1 MRKIMDPEDIKK
13 DDVANQLKLVNA
25 SVKELTDKALPA
37 AENALKEAKKAG
49 DLSEKT
55 KNDVDKLLTDL
66 NTQRDLQNQ
75 LATQL
80 GEAEQMFARLGN
92 NGSQSPARNR
102 AGDLVIANE
111 TMIEFSKNVAAGRRL
126 AIDMPRNALTSFAVN
141 PVDGSTKVI
150 TNPNQ
155 RLTVR
160 DLLAPGDTESNAV
173 AYLRELLFTN
183 NAAPVAE
190 NTTKPYSEITFEEV
204 LSGVK
209 TVAHLMKIAKQTL
222 DDLPQLRSIINGRL
236 LNGLKR
242 VEDTQLLF
250 GSGVGNNLHGIY
262 TQATAFSN
270 PSTKTTPSNSLDVM
284 RLAMLQVTLAELS
297 ATGHVMHDIDWT
309 DIELIKDANTKGY
322 LFSNPFG
329 TLEARLWGLPVAQT
343 NQAGMLGNFLTGS
356 FADAAQIFDRED
368 ANVVVSTENADDFE
382 KNMVSI
388 RAEER
393 LALAVY
399 RPQAFVKGSLTVGP

>member
-1 MRKIMDPEDIKK
+1 MDPEDIKK

-80 GEAEQMFARLGN
+80 GEAEQMFARIGN
-92 NGSQSPARNR
+92 NGGQAPARNR
-102 AGDLVIANE
+102 AGDLVIVDEA
-111 TMIEFSKNVAAGRRL
+111 MIEFSKNVSAGRRL

-141 PVDGSTKVI
+141 PVDGSTKII

-262 TQATAFSN
+262 TQATAFAN

-368 ANVVVSTENADDFE
+368 ANVVISTENADDFE
-382 KNMVSI
+382 KNMVSV

>member
-1 MRKIMDPEDIKK
+1 MDPEDIKK

-25 SVKELTDKALPA
+25 SVKELTEKALPA

-49 DLSEKT
+49 DLSEET
-55 KNDVDKLLTDL
+55 KKDVDELITNL

-92 NGSQSPARNR
+92 NGGQSPAKNR
-102 AGDLVIANE
+102 AGDLVIAND
-111 TMIEFSKNVAAGRRL
+111 TIIQFSNSVVAGRRI
-126 AIDMPRNALTSFAVN
+126 AIDVPRNALTSFAVN
-141 PVDGSTKVI
+141 PVDGTTKII

-250 GSGVGNNLHGIY
+250 GSGVGNNLHGVY
-262 TQATAFSN
+262 TQATAFAN

>member
-1 MRKIMDPEDIKK
+1 MDPEDIKK

-92 NGSQSPARNR
+92 NGGQAPARNR

-111 TMIEFSKNVAAGRRL
+111 SMIEFSKNVSAGRRL

-141 PVDGSTKVI
+141 PVDGTTKVI

-183 NAAPVAE
+183 SAAPVAE

-209 TVAHLMKIAKQTL
+209 TIAHLMKVAKQTL

-250 GSGVGNNLHGIY
+250 GSGAGNNLHGIY
-262 TQATAFSN
+262 TQATAFAN

>member
-25 SVKELTDKALPA
+25 SVRELTEKALPK
-37 AENALKEAKKAG
+37 AENALKEAQKAG
-49 DLSEKT
+49 ELSNET
-55 KNDVDKLLTDL
+55 KKEVDKLLTDL

-80 GEAEQMFARLGN
+80 GEAEQMFARIGN
-92 NGSQSPARNR
+92 NGGQAPARNR

-111 TMIEFSKNVAAGRRL
+111 SMIEFSKNVSAGRRL

-141 PVDGSTKVI
+141 PVDGTTKVI

-209 TVAHLMKIAKQTL
+209 TIAHLMKVAKQTL

-262 TQATAFSN
+262 TQATAFAN

-343 NQAGMLGNFLTGS
+343 NQAGMLDNFLTGS

-368 ANVVVSTENADDFE
+368 ANVVISTENADDFE
-382 KNMVSI
+382 KNMVSV

>member
-1 MRKIMDPEDIKK
+1 MTDQTK
-13 DDVANQLKLVNA
+13 DQIAEQLKQVNA
-25 SVKELTDKALPA
+25 KVKELTDKTLPA
-37 AENALKEAKKAG
+37 AENALKEAQKAG
-49 DLSEKT
+49 ELSTET
-55 KNDVDKLLTDL
+55 KNKVDELLTDL
-66 NTQRDLQNQ
+66 NTMRDTQNKLQ
-75 LATQL
+75 TEL
-80 GEAEQMFARLGN
+80 GEAEQLFARIGSGN
-92 NGSQSPARNR
+92 GDQSPSRNR
-102 AGDLVIANE
+102 AGDLVIANDSI
-111 TMIEFSKNVAAGRRL
+111 IEFSKNVSAGRRL
-126 AIDMPRNALTSFAVN
+126 AIDVPRAALTSFAVN
-141 PVDGSTKVI
+141 PVDGSTKIV

-160 DLLAPGDTESNAV
+160 DLLAPGDTESSAV
-173 AYLRELLFTN
+173 AYLRETLFTN

-190 NTTKPYSEITFEEV
+190 NTTKPYSEIEFEEV

-209 TVAHLMKIAKQTL
+209 TIAHLMKIAKQTL

-250 GSGVGNNLHGIY
+250 GSGTGNNLHGIY
-262 TQATAFSN
+262 TQATAFAN
-270 PSTKTTPSNSLDVM
+270 PSTKTTPSNSLDLM

-309 DIELIKDANTKGY
+309 DIELMKDASTNGY

>member
-1 MRKIMDPEDIKK
+1 MRKIMTDQTK
-13 DDVANQLKLVNA
+13 DQTAEQLKQVNA
-25 SVKELTDKALPA
+25 SVKELTEKTLPA

-49 DLSEKT
+49 ELSEQT
-55 KNDVDKLLTDL
+55 KNEVDKLLTDL
-66 NTQRDLQNQ
+66 NVMRDTQNKLQ
-75 LATQL
+75 TEL
-80 GEAEQMFARLGN
+80 GEAEQMFARIGN
-92 NGSQSPARNR
+92 NGGQAPARNR

-111 TMIEFSKNVAAGRRL
+111 SMIEFSKNVSAGRRL

-141 PVDGSTKVI
+141 PVDGSTKII

-262 TQATAFSN
+262 TQATAFAN

-368 ANVVVSTENADDFE
+368 ANVVISTENADDFE
-382 KNMVSI
+382 KNMVSV

>member
-1 MRKIMDPEDIKK
+1 MTDQTK
-13 DDVANQLKLVNA
+13 DQTAEQLKQVNA
-25 SVKELTDKALPA
+25 SVKELTEKTLPA

-49 DLSEKT
+49 ELSEQT
-55 KNDVDKLLTDL
+55 KNEVDKLLTDL
-66 NTQRDLQNQ
+66 NTMRDAQNKLQ
-75 LATQL
+75 TEL
-80 GEAEQMFARLGN
+80 GEAEQMFARIGN
-92 NGSQSPARNR
+92 NGGQAPARNR
-102 AGDLVIANE
+102 AGDLVIVDEA
-111 TMIEFSKNVAAGRRL
+111 MIEFSKNVSAGRRL

-141 PVDGSTKVI
+141 PVDGSTKII

-160 DLLAPGDTESNAV
+160 DLLEPGDTESNAV

-262 TQATAFSN
+262 TQATAFAN

-368 ANVVVSTENADDFE
+368 ANVVISTENADDFE
-382 KNMVSI
+382 KNMVSV

>member
-1 MRKIMDPEDIKK
+1 MTDQNK
-13 DDVANQLKLVNA
+13 DQVAEQLKQVNA
-25 SVKELTDKALPA
+25 KVQELTDKTLPA
-37 AENALKEAKKAG
+37 AENALKEAQKAG
-49 DLSEKT
+49 ELSTET
-55 KNDVDKLLTDL
+55 KNKVDELLTDL
-66 NTQRDLQNQ
+66 NTMRDTQNKLQ
-75 LATQL
+75 TEL
-80 GEAEQMFARLGN
+80 GEAEQLFARIGSGN
-92 NGSQSPARNR
+92 GNQAAAKNR
-102 AGDLVIANE
+102 AGDLVIANDSI
-111 TMIEFSKNVAAGRRL
+111 IEFSNNVSAGRRL
-126 AIDMPRNALTSFAVN
+126 AIDVPRAALTSFAVN
-141 PVDGSTKVI
+141 PVDGSTQIV

-190 NTTKPYSEITFEEV
+190 NTTKPYSDITFEEV

-209 TVAHLMKIAKQTL
+209 TVAHLMKVAKQTL

-250 GSGVGNNLHGIY
+250 GSGTGNNLHGIY
-262 TQATAFSN
+262 TQATDFAN

-309 DIELIKDANTKGY
+309 DIELMKDANTNGY

-399 RPQAFVKGSLTVGP
+399 RPQAFVKGSLTV

>member
-92 NGSQSPARNR
+92 DGSQSPARNR

-262 TQATAFSN
+262 TQATAFAN

>member
-25 SVKELTDKALPA
+25 SVKELTEKALPA

-141 PVDGSTKVI
+141 PVDGSTKII

-262 TQATAFSN
+262 TQATAFAN

-368 ANVVVSTENADDFE
+368 ANVVISTENADDFE
-382 KNMVSI
+382 KNMVSV

>member
-1 MRKIMDPEDIKK
+1 MDPK
-13 DDVANQLKLVNA
+13 DQTAEQLKQVNA
-25 SVKELTDKALPA
+25 SVKELTEKTLPA
-37 AENALKEAKKAG
+37 AENALKEAQKAG
-49 DLSEKT
+49 ELSSQT
-55 KNDVDKLLTDL
+55 KNEVDKLLTDL
-66 NTQRDLQNQ
+66 NVLRDTQNRLQ
-75 LATQL
+75 TEL
-80 GEAEQMFARLGN
+80 GEAEQLFARIGN
-92 NGSQSPARNR
+92 GGNQAPARNR
-102 AGDLVIANE
+102 AGDLVIANDSI
-111 TMIEFSKNVAAGRRL
+111 IEFSNNVSAGRRL
-126 AIDMPRNALTSFAVN
+126 AIDVPRAALTSFAVN
-141 PVDGSTKVI
+141 PVDSGTQIV

-160 DLLAPGDTESNAV
+160 NLLAPGETESNAV
-173 AYLRELLFTN
+173 AYLRETLFTN

-190 NTTKPYSEITFEEV
+190 NTTKPYSEIEFEEV

-209 TVAHLMKIAKQTL
+209 TVAHLIKIAKQTL
-222 DDLPQLRSIINGRL
+222 DDLPQLRSVINGRL

-262 TQATAFSN
+262 PQAQAFNN
-270 PSTKTTPSNSLDVM
+270 PSTKTTPTNSLDIM

-309 DIELIKDANTKGY
+309 DIELIKDDSTKGY

-382 KNMVSI
+382 KNMVSV

-393 LALAVY
+393 LTLTVY
-399 RPQAFVKGSLTVGP
+399 RPQAFVKGSLTVGA

>member
-1 MRKIMDPEDIKK
+1 MRKIMTDQTK
-13 DDVANQLKLVNA
+13 DQTAEQLKQVNA
-25 SVKELTDKALPA
+25 SVKELTEKTLPA

-49 DLSEKT
+49 ELSEKT
-55 KNDVDKLLTDL
+55 KNEVDKLLTDL
-66 NTQRDLQNQ
+66 NTMRDTQNKLQ
-75 LATQL
+75 TEL
-80 GEAEQMFARLGN
+80 GEAEQMFARIGN
-92 NGSQSPARNR
+92 NGGQAPARNR

-141 PVDGSTKVI
+141 PVDGNTQII

-209 TVAHLMKIAKQTL
+209 TIAHLMKVAKQTL

-262 TQATAFSN
+262 TQATAFAN

-382 KNMVSI
+382 KNMVSV

>member
-1 MRKIMDPEDIKK
+1 MTDQNK
-13 DDVANQLKLVNA
+13 DQTAEQLKLVNA
-25 SVKELTDKALPA
+25 SVKELTEKALPA
-37 AENALKEAKKAG
+37 AENALKEANRAG
-49 DLSEKT
+49 ELSDKT
-55 KNDVDKLLTDL
+55 KAEVDKLMTDL
-66 NTQRDLQNQ
+66 NTQRDLQNKLQ
-75 LATQL
+75 TEL
-80 GEAEQMFARLGN
+80 GEAEQLFARLGN
-92 NGSQSPARNR
+92 GGNQAPAKNR
-102 AGDLVIANE
+102 AGDLVIVNQA
-111 TMIEFSKNVAAGRRL
+111 MIDFSNSVTAGRRL
-126 AIDMPRNALTSFAVN
+126 SIDMPRNALTSFTVN
-141 PVDGSTKVI
+141 PVDGSTQII

-160 DLLAPGDTESNAV
+160 DLLAPGDTESPSV
-173 AYLRELLFTN
+173 HYLRETLFTN
-183 NAAPVAE
+183 NAAPVTE
-190 NTTKPYSEITFEEV
+190 NTTKPYSEIEFEEV

-209 TVAHLMKIAKQTL
+209 TIAHLMKIAKQTL

-262 TQATAFSN
+262 TQATAFAN
-270 PSTKTTPSNSLDVM
+270 PSTKTTPSNSLDLM

-382 KNMVSI
+382 KNMVSV

-399 RPQAFVKGSLTVGP
+399 RPQAFVKGSLTIAP

>member
-1 MRKIMDPEDIKK
+1 MDPEDIKK

-209 TVAHLMKIAKQTL
+209 TIAHLMKVAKQTL

-262 TQATAFSN
+262 TQATAFAN

>member
-1 MRKIMDPEDIKK
+1 MDPK
-13 DDVANQLKLVNA
+13 DQTAEQLKQVNA
-25 SVKELTDKALPA
+25 KVKELTEKTLPA
-37 AENALKEAKKAG
+37 AENALKEAQKAG
-49 DLSEKT
+49 ELSNET
-55 KNDVDKLLTDL
+55 KNKVDELLTDL
-66 NTQRDLQNQ
+66 NTMRDTQNKLQ
-75 LATQL
+75 TEL
-80 GEAEQMFARLGN
+80 GEAEQLFARIGSGN
-92 NGSQSPARNR
+92 GGQSLSRNR
-102 AGDLVIANE
+102 AGDLVIANDSI
-111 TMIEFSKNVAAGRRL
+111 IEFSNNVSAGRRL
-126 AIDMPRNALTSFAVN
+126 AIDVPRAALTSFAVN
-141 PVDGSTKVI
+141 PVDGSTKII

-173 AYLRELLFTN
+173 AYLRETLFTN

-190 NTTKPYSEITFEEV
+190 NTLKPYSEIEFEEV

-222 DDLPQLRSIINGRL
+222 DDLPQLRSVINGRL

-262 TQATAFSN
+262 PQAQAFAN
-270 PSTKTTPSNSLDVM
+270 PSTKTTPSNGIDIM

-309 DIELIKDANTKGY
+309 DIELIKDASNGDY

-382 KNMVSI
+382 KNMVSV

-393 LALAVY
+393 LTLTVY
-399 RPQAFVKGSLTVGP
+399 RPQAFVKGSLTIGP

>member
-1 MRKIMDPEDIKK
+1 MRKIMTDQTK
-13 DDVANQLKLVNA
+13 DQTAEQLKQVNA
-25 SVKELTDKALPA
+25 SVKELTEKTLPA

-49 DLSEKT
+49 ELSEKT
-55 KNDVDKLLTDL
+55 KNEVDKLLTDL
-66 NTQRDLQNQ
+66 NTMRDTQNKLQ
-75 LATQL
+75 TEL
-80 GEAEQMFARLGN
+80 GEAEQMFARIGN
-92 NGSQSPARNR
+92 NGGQAPARNR

-141 PVDGSTKVI
+141 PVDGNTQII

-190 NTTKPYSEITFEEV
+190 NTTKPYSEVTFEEV

-209 TVAHLMKIAKQTL
+209 TIAHLMKVAKQTL

-262 TQATAFSN
+262 TQATAFAN

>member
-1 MRKIMDPEDIKK
+1 MTDQTK
-13 DDVANQLKLVNA
+13 DQTAEQLKQVNA
-25 SVKELTDKALPA
+25 SVKELTEKTLPA

-49 DLSEKT
+49 ELSEQT
-55 KNDVDKLLTDL
+55 KNEVDKLLTDL
-66 NTQRDLQNQ
+66 NTMRDTQNKLQ
-75 LATQL
+75 TEL
-80 GEAEQMFARLGN
+80 GEAEQLFARIGSGGN
-92 NGSQSPARNR
+92 QAPARNR
-102 AGDLVIANE
+102 AGDLVIVNDS
-111 TMIEFSKNVAAGRRL
+111 MIDFSRNVSAGRRL
-126 AIDMPRNALTSFAVN
+126 SIDMPRNALTSFATT
-141 PVDGSTKVI
+141 PVDGSTQII

-160 DLLAPGDTESNAV
+160 DLLTPGDTESQSV
-173 AYLRELLFTN
+173 HYLRETLFAN

-209 TVAHLMKIAKQTL
+209 TIAHLMKAAKQTL

-262 TQATAFSN
+262 TQATAFAN
-270 PSTKTTPSNSLDVM
+270 PSTKTTPTNSLDVM

-309 DIELIKDANTKGY
+309 DIELIKDANTNGY

-368 ANVVVSTENADDFE
+368 ANVVISTENADDFE
-382 KNMVSI
+382 KNMISI

-399 RPQAFVKGSLTVGP
+399 RPQAFVKGSLTIV

>member
-1 MRKIMDPEDIKK
+1 MTDQTK
-13 DDVANQLKLVNA
+13 DQIAEQLKQVNA
-25 SVKELTDKALPA
+25 KVKELTDKTLPA
-37 AENALKEAKKAG
+37 AENALKEAQKAG
-49 DLSEKT
+49 ELSTKT
-55 KNDVDKLLTDL
+55 KNIVDELLTDL
-66 NTQRDLQNQ
+66 NTMRDTQNK
-75 LATQL
+75 LKSEL
-80 GEAEQMFARLGN
+80 GEAEQLFARIGSGN
-92 NGSQSPARNR
+92 GDQSPLRNR
-102 AGDLVIANE
+102 AGDLVIANDSI
-111 TMIEFSKNVAAGRRL
+111 IEFSKNVSAGRRL
-126 AIDMPRNALTSFAVN
+126 AIDVPRAALTSFAVN
-141 PVDGSTKVI
+141 PVDGSTKIV

-160 DLLAPGDTESNAV
+160 DLLAPGDTESSAV
-173 AYLRELLFTN
+173 AYLRETLFTN

-190 NTTKPYSEITFEEV
+190 NTTKPYSEIEFEEV

-209 TVAHLMKIAKQTL
+209 TIAHLMKIAKQTL

-250 GSGVGNNLHGIY
+250 GSGTGNNLHGIY
-262 TQATAFSN
+262 TQATAFAN
-270 PSTKTTPSNSLDVM
+270 PSTKTTPSNSLDLM

-309 DIELIKDANTKGY
+309 DIELMKDASTNGY

-399 RPQAFVKGSLTVGP
+399 RPQAFVKGSLTVGA

>member
-1 MRKIMDPEDIKK
+1 MSDQNK
-13 DDVANQLKLVNA
+13 DQTAEQLKQVNA
-25 SVKELTDKALPA
+25 SVKELTEKTLPA

-49 DLSEKT
+49 ELSEKT
-55 KNDVDKLLTDL
+55 KNEVDKLLTDL
-66 NTQRDLQNQ
+66 NTMRDTQNKLQ
-75 LATQL
+75 TEL
-80 GEAEQMFARLGN
+80 GEAEQLFARIGN
-92 NGSQSPARNR
+92 GGNQAPARNR
-102 AGDLVIANE
+102 AGDLVIVNDS
-111 TMIEFSKNVAAGRRL
+111 MIDFSRNVSAGRRL
-126 AIDMPRNALTSFAVN
+126 SIDMPRNALTSFATT
-141 PVDGSTKVI
+141 PVDGSTQII

-160 DLLAPGDTESNAV
+160 DLLTPGDTESQSV
-173 AYLRELLFTN
+173 HYLRETLFTN

-209 TVAHLMKIAKQTL
+209 TIAHLMKAAKQTL

-262 TQATAFSN
+262 TQATAFAN
-270 PSTKTTPSNSLDVM
+270 PSTKTTPTNSLDVM

-309 DIELIKDANTKGY
+309 DIELIKDANTNGY

-382 KNMVSI
+382 KNMISI

-399 RPQAFVKGSLTVGP
+399 RPQAFVKGSLTITP